1 MKEMFYNRIIGI
13 DRYDI
18 FVPFNRQD
26 ITCIEKKKKN
36 CIHHMIKFAQKIF
49 LQIQYYTLMFVIDID
64 IYRMKICVSG
74 NVKYSNRFACGN
86 NNNKW
91 N

>member
-1 MKEMFYNRIIGI
+1 
-13 DRYDI
+13 
-18 FVPFNRQD
+18 
-26 ITCIEKKKKN
+26 
-36 CIHHMIKFAQKIF
+36 MIKFAQKIF